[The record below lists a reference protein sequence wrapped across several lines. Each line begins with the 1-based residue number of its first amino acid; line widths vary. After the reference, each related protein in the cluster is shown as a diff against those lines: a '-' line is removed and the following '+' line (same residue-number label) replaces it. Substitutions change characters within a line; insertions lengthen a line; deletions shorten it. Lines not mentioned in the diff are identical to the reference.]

1 MKYSYTKMFA
11 IWFTATVGMAFII
24 FAVAILPGINL
35 PGIPIITVLTM
46 AVHLGI
52 FFWIMWTFINE
63 PELPTL
69 EEKGGYINHY
79 DKPGIWHSY

>member
-11 IWFTATVGMAFII
+11 IWFTAAVGMAFIV
-24 FAVAILPGINL
+24 FAVAILPGVNL
-35 PGIPIITVLTM
+35 PGIPLVTVLTT

-63 PELPTL
+63 PDLPTL
-69 EEKGGYINHY
+69 EEKGGYTNHY